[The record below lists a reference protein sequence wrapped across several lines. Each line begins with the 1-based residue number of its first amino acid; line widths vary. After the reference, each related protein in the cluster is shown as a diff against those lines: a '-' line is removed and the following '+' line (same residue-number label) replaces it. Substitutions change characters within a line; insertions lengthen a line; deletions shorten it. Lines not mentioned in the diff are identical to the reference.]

1 MSRIRSHTYI
11 TQICNSSF
19 CMNSESTTVKKYTTL
34 LNEFFQSIFT
44 ASITIQSL
52 QRAKFALIT
61 SNHIYSHI
69 KKREYIIS
77 NNNPIKHIYIY
88 RQK

>member
-11 TQICNSSF
+11 TQTCNSSF

-44 ASITIQSL
+44 ASITIQSF

-61 SNHIYSHI
+61 SILILKKENTSLATIIQLNIFISTDKNNIY
-69 KKREYIIS
+69 
-77 NNNPIKHIYIY
+77 
-88 RQK
+88 